1 MPYSPPAGLAVNF
14 VRDQAAYS
22 PPPGDHVD
30 FHGYTEASYVSIGN
44 GKLSIG
50 GVIDAYVAPVG
61 SGIGVLLLSG
71 ESVVGHGISGD
82 SYGVLLL
89 SGVIDTEVVIPT
101 ADAAGVI
108 VLSGVIDTTVVV
120 NALCAG
126 YVPWGGGIDV
136 FTRPPQ
142 IDIECFG
149 ALPVFSGSADVRRG
163 ENTSGYGRMALG
175 GQAAV
180 RVGRVAIM
188 SGKVSFGGAA
198 SVRRGER
205 MDAYGSLHFSGY
217 ADADSTMA
225 VICTASAALNL
236 GGNAYLQIP
245 IENNEAPET
254 FFIIDR
260 QDSIYVLGQ

>member
-1 MPYSPPAGLAVNF
+1 MPYSPPAGNAVNF
-14 VRDQAAYS
+14 VRDLAAHI

-44 GKLSIG
+44 GKLSIV
-50 GVIDAYVAPVG
+50 GVIDTYIAPVG
-61 SGIGVLLLSG
+61 TCVGVLLLSG
-71 ESVVGHGISGD
+71 ESIVGHGISGD

-89 SGVIDTEVVIPT
+89 SGVCDTEVVIPT

-108 VLSGVIDTTVVV
+108 VLSGAIDTTVVV

-163 ENTSGYGRMALG
+163 ENTSGYGRMSLG
-175 GQAAV
+175 GQAAI

-188 SGKVSFGGAA
+188 AGKISLGGAA

-205 MDAYGSLHFSGY
+205 LDAYGSLHFSGH
-217 ADADSTMA
+217 ADVVARRA
-225 VICTASAALNL
+225 VICTVSAALKF
-236 GGNAYLQIP
+236 GGNAYLQISV
-245 IENNEAPET
+245 ENSEAPEA
-254 FFIIDR
+254 FFITDR
-260 QDSIYVLGQ
+260 QDSVYVLGQ